1 MKNKK
6 RDEEGNANETN
17 VIEDII
23 VMVSE
28 IHIDMITEVHI
39 VVIANSLDWWFDSG
53 ATVHVCNN
61 EEQFNTYEESS
72 IEQELLMGNHN
83 KAKVHGKGTVEV
95 KMSFGKKLVLTNVY
109 HVPNIKKNLVSTNLL
124 CKSGQVNLVQE

>member
-53 ATVHVCNN
+53 ATVHRCDGACVTMRNN
-61 EEQFNTYEESS
+61 S
-72 IEQELLMGNHN
+72 ILI
-83 KAKVHGKGTVEV
+83 K
-95 KMSFGKKLVLTNVY
+95 SF
-109 HVPNIKKNLVSTNLL
+109 P
-124 CKSGQVNLVQE
+124 